1 MLSRSGAMWV
11 WLPAAALLLL
21 LGALAC
27 EPWPGVKWENATS
40 HRVAVHEGGEFA
52 FNLEPQE
59 SLEVSASEDDWRP
72 DVRVV
77 AEDGR
82 VLLEDEITW
91 DELGEM
97 DYRIVILEPTP
108 GSPTLEE
115 ESSPVPGSP
124 TPPVEFETETLL
136 TPTPEPAACWGQG
149 SLSPLGPNPPTNLRA
164 ELVSN
169 PMVTKGSVV
178 RLQWDDNADDE
189 QCVLIERK
197 VDEEDWSVYER
208 FWNPQSGS
216 VSLIDVP
223 TEAGVHCYRVLYGF
237 SDHLS
242 ASNEACV
249 EVEVV
254 PIVVTATPR
263 PVTPV
268 PPSSYGRRQPGPCNL
283 GDDPPYSE
291 SAPSPP
297 TDLTAIVEPAID
309 PPGGYDIR
317 LHWQGDDSNA
327 LCYIVQRLEHD
338 DVWRQFESFM
348 WRTTGVDIDPERG
361 VRCYRLAAANEH
373 GRSDWS
379 NEACANGPTIVLP
392 VTSEPTSEPTPESAP
407 TQRRLKF

>member
-1 MLSRSGAMWV
+1 LV
-11 WLPAAALLLL
+11 AALLLL

-40 HRVAVHEGGEFA
+40 QRVAVYEGGKLA
-52 FNLEPQE
+52 FSLEPHEIQ
-59 SLEVSASEDDWRP
+59 SVSTSEDDWRS
-72 DVRVV
+72 DVKVV

-82 VLLEDEITW
+82 VLLDGPITW
-91 DELGEM
+91 DDLEM
-97 DYRIVILEPTP
+97 MGHRIVIKEPLTP
-108 GSPTLEE
+108 PPTTLQE
-115 ESSPVPGSP
+115 ESSPVPGS
-124 TPPVEFETETLL
+124 
-136 TPTPEPAACWGQG
+136 TPEPAACWGQG

-189 QCVLIERK
+189 QCTLIERK
-197 VDEEDWSVYER
+197 VDEEDWSIYER
-208 FWNPQSGS
+208 FWDPQSGS

-223 TEAGVHCYRVLYGF
+223 TEAGVHCYRVMYGF

-379 NEACANGPTIVLP
+379 NEACANGPTVVLP
-392 VTSEPTSEPTPESAP
+392 VTPEPTPTP
-407 TQRRLKF
+407 TPP